1 LRILA
6 NKAAIKA
13 MLVNRVGDLALLIGI
28 SIIFFNFCSLKYL
41 IVFNLINYLLN
52 FNFIFFGLEIDLIS
66 LIGLFLF
73 FGAMGKSAQL
83 GLHM

>member
-1 LRILA
+1 
-6 NKAAIKA
+6 

-28 SIIFFNFCSLKYL
+28 SIIFFNFLTLKY
-41 IVFNLINYLLN
+41 IVIFNLINYLLN
-52 FNFIFFGLEIDLIS
+52 FSFILFNMNFNLITLIS
-66 LIGLFLF
+66 LFLF

>member
-1 LRILA
+1 
-6 NKAAIKA
+6 

-28 SIIFFNFCSLKYL
+28 SIIFFNFLSLKY
-41 IVFNLINYLLN
+41 IVIFNLINYLMNL
-52 FNFIFFGLEIDLIS
+52 NFIFFNLNLNLLTLIS
-66 LIGLFLF
+66 LFLF